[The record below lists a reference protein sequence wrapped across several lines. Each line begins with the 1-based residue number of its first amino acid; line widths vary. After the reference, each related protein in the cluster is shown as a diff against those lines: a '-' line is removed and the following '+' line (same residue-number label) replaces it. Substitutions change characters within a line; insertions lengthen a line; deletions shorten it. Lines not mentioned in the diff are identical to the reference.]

1 MPFLLLAAKWSSHF
15 AVIIVPTVFG
25 GSIAGGSYGS
35 NRDKNSHPLGSIWAC
50 SGTMIGKKSMVQA
63 SVFNKGPYLMEN
75 ASEETTVMPG
85 SGIHQQAEVWVNYED
100 GNAGK
105 SQRSGTSIGGI
116 PQLQ

>member
-1 MPFLLLAAKWSSHF
+1 
-15 AVIIVPTVFG
+15 
-25 GSIAGGSYGS
+25 
-35 NRDKNSHPLGSIWAC
+35 
-50 SGTMIGKKSMVQA
+50 
-63 SVFNKGPYLMEN
+63 MEN

-85 SGIHQQAEVWVNYED
+85 SGIHQQVEVWVNYED